1 MFLFILPYRI
11 TNKLSFVFLPQQIWT
26 APLSGY
32 RFAVLIVNRDQWPAN
47 VTTHLED
54 FGIPPKTSV
63 TARDLWEVLFTN
75 KPYDIHTS
83 FFYFWFAAW
92 NLISICGTSPN
103 IYIYMLFYAA

>member
-83 FFYFWFAAW
+83 FFFF
-92 NLISICGTSPN
+92 LGLPHGI
-103 IYIYMLFYAA
+103 

>member
-75 KPYDIHTS
+75 EPYDIHT
-83 FFYFWFAAW
+83 FIFLVCRMEFD
-92 NLISICGTSPN
+92 
-103 IYIYMLFYAA
+103 